1 VVDIVKLLGILAL
14 IIGLLRLGWNLGL
27 ILVLASAA
35 TALLFGLALQDLV
48 LDALQATVD
57 PLTLRL
63 IAIVLLITLLGTI
76 LRSTLQLKGMIRSLS
91 GLVSDKRWLLALIPA
106 FIGMLPMVGGAMF
119 SAPMVE
125 EASQGLEVSPERRTF
140 VNYWFRHSLETIFP
154 LYPSLVVAAGLMN
167 VPVQTLTVTQW
178 PLVLAM
184 LAGGILFGLAGIR
197 RAGISTER
205 QGTGRDAW
213 ILLVKSTW
221 PIALVIFL
229 SIVLR
234 MDLVLSLLLTVA
246 ILVVVNRLGPR
257 RLLPLVRSM
266 PFDIVP
272 IIVGTMI
279 FRKVLETSG
288 AISVTSEALAS
299 LGIPLGIIVFA
310 IPMVA
315 GLLTGLAVAA
325 FAIGFPIVF
334 PLCGPDLVSSG
345 YGMLA
350 YAGGI
355 AGLLLSPVHLCLAL
369 TRAYF
374 KATWGGVYRMIVPAA
389 LLLTLTAGLAMLIKQ

>member
-1 VVDIVKLLGILAL
+1 MVDILKLVAILAL
-14 IIGLLRLGWNLGL
+14 IVGLLRVGWNLGL
-27 ILVLASAA
+27 ILILASVA
-35 TALLFGLALQDLV
+35 TALLFGLALQDLAV
-48 LDALQATVD
+48 GALQATVD

-63 IAIVLLITLLGTI
+63 IAIVLLIAFLGTI
-76 LRSTLQLKGMIRSLS
+76 LRSTLQLEGMIRSLS
-91 GLVSDKRWLLALIPA
+91 SLVRDRRWLLALFPA

-125 EASQGLEVSPERRTF
+125 EASQGLEISRERRTF
-140 VNYWFRHSLETIFP
+140 VNYWFRHSLETVFP

-167 VPVQTLTVTQW
+167 APVQTLTLTQW
-178 PLVLAM
+178 PLALAM
-184 LAGGILFGLAGIR
+184 LVGGTLLGLVGIKHAGT
-197 RAGISTER
+197 STGQ
-205 QGTGRDAW
+205 QGATQDNW

-221 PIALVIFL
+221 PIAFVLFL
-229 SIVLR
+229 SLILR
-234 MDLVLSLLLTVA
+234 MDLILSLLLTLA
-246 ILVVVNRLGPR
+246 ILIVVNRLGPR
-257 RLLPLVRSM
+257 RFVPLVRGM

-272 IIVGTMI
+272 IIVGTMV

-299 LGIPLGIIVFA
+299 LGIPLGIIVFT

-334 PLCGPDLVSSG
+334 PLCGPDLIGSG

-350 YAGGI
+350 YAGGVV
-355 AGLLLSPVHLCLAL
+355 GLLLSPVHLCLAL

-374 KATWGGVYRMIVPAA
+374 KATWGGVYRLIVPAA
-389 LLLTLTAGLAMLIKQ
+389 ILLALTAGLVVLARH